1 MHIGQFHNFFCFLK
15 KRRGELSKLHI
26 YVLHWNW
33 SLFLHYQQEMI
44 DSLSEELYRI
54 NLYSSEISRHSSTKV
69 YNDLWKFRVYTTKTH
84 DRTVRI
90 FQHIH
95 TCIAYMITSGLKV
108 SDKKNPKSKNISG
121 RKSPH
126 SNGAVVD
133 VIDQTTGIICNVD
146 IFYDIISC
154 IERNVFKL
162 HSYLTNNEKVSSLM
176 CLLAEDGRLNL
187 WDMTSAFFN
196 YLGPPLKINIRWRSY

>member
-1 MHIGQFHNFFCFLK
+1 MYRVHDNLG
-15 KRRGELSKLHI
+15 SK
-26 YVLHWNW
+26 
-33 SLFLHYQQEMI
+33 SLR
-44 DSLSEELYRI
+44 SE
-54 NLYSSEISRHSSTKV
+54 
-69 YNDLWKFRVYTTKTH
+69 
-84 DRTVRI
+84 
-90 FQHIH
+90 
-95 TCIAYMITSGLKV
+95 
-108 SDKKNPKSKNISG
+108 NPKSKNISG

-126 SNGAVVD
+126 SYGAVVD

-154 IERNVFKL
+154 IERNVFKV

-196 YLGPPLKINIRWRSY
+196 YLGPPLKINIR